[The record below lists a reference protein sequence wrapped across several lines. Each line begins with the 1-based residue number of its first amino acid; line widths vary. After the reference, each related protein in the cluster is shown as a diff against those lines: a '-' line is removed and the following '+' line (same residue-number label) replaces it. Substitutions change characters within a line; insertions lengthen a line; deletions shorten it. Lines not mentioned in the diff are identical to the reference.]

1 MDQIIYFLVTLI
13 KILVVIVPLLVCVA
27 YYTFLERKIIGYIQ
41 ARVGPN
47 RTGMRGIGQP
57 IADALK
63 LIFKELIIPFK
74 SSKTIFLLAP
84 ILSLVPALSAWAVI
98 PFAEGWVI
106 ADIDAGVLYLFAM
119 TSIGAYGVLMSG
131 WASNSKYAFLGSL
144 RGAAQVISYEIA
156 MGFSLIGVLM
166 AAGSMNISNIVRAQ
180 HGGIWHW
187 YWLPLFPLMLVY
199 LISIVAETNRSPFDV
214 AEGESEIVA
223 GFHVEYSAMG
233 FGLFFLAE
241 YSNMILM
248 SFLISLFFFG
258 GWQSPFQGIPYVDN
272 FFSFIPEIFWLFI
285 KAGFFAFLF
294 LWLRATYPRYRYDQ
308 LMQLGWKVLIPVT
321 IFWIIIESAMILG
334 GLL

>member
-294 LWLRATYPRYRYDQ
+294 LWLRATYPRYRNVQ
-308 LMQLGWKVLIPVT
+308 LMKLGW
-321 IFWIIIESAMILG
+321 
-334 GLL
+334 